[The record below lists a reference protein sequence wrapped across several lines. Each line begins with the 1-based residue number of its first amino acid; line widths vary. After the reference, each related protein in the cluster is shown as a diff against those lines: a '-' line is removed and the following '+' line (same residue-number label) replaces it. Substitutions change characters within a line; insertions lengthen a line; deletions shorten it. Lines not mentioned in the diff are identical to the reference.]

1 MVCDNPIET
10 AVNQIT
16 ATLIAA
22 AENSIPKTKNNF
34 RRQRKVWWNS
44 DCREAYKNQR
54 KAWGRFRRY
63 PTSAN
68 LILYKQAK
76 AYSRRIQRRSQRES
90 WERYVSSLN
99 STISSKKLWEKVK
112 KASGIFTDHNINI
125 LYQNGIPVTSLQ
137 DIANC
142 IASTLSQT
150 SNSNTYPSSFQ
161 NHKKLAEKQ
170 KLNFKSNSYA
180 PYNTD
185 FTFHELKVCLSE
197 VKNTSPGPDNISYL
211 MIKHLS
217 NSSLQNLLLLY
228 NRIWHEHC
236 FPSSWQQAIIIP
248 IPKPGKDPSNPLNYR
263 PIALTN
269 CLCKLMEKMVN
280 RRLVYYLE
288 HNKILSP
295 FQSGFRPGRCTID
308 NLLALETDIR
318 TTFLKRQHLVAI
330 FFDIEKAYD
339 RTWRYG
345 ILQDLFNCNLR
356 GNLPIFIQN
365 FLRLRQFR
373 VEVGYQ
379 LSALFTQEEGVPQGS
394 VLSVTLFALK
404 INSIFKHLQP
414 SIKSFLYVDDLYI
427 SCSGDNMAFIERQL
441 QIAVNKLTQW
451 SILNGFIFSTSKTS
465 FVHFCRK
472 RRLHPEPEIKLYG
485 QVINVVGEV
494 KFLGIIFDK
503 KLTFLP
509 HVLQLR
515 KKLDRALNILKV
527 LSNTSWGASRLS
539 LLRVYRAAILSK
551 IDYGCTIY
559 GSARQSVLQK
569 LNTIPH
575 SALRLCSGAFR
586 TSPVESLYVEC
597 HEPSLEHRRQMLTLH
612 YFSKI
617 LTNPNHPY
625 FNYKQSRFLQR
636 LQDARTSVV
645 PSFFTRAA
653 GFLHDLNLDTAQ
665 LLPNPVILLTPWI
678 PHGLKFLNPF
688 ENYDKT
694 NTASDIYLQLFA
706 HHRELYHH
714 FIPVFTDGSKTTTQ
728 TSFACVF
735 INSTLSFQLHP
746 SCSIFTAEIRAILHS
761 LSEISNYPA
770 DNYIIYSDSLSV
782 LQALSSLHRHSHPL
796 AFSIL
801 DLHDR
806 LVCKGF
812 SILLCWVP
820 SHVGI
825 SGNEIADIAAKN
837 ASAVLDN
844 TTPLQ
849 DFKRYINLALHS
861 RWENHW
867 NSQSM
872 NKLRSIKP
880 VVETWPTLT
889 NRKADT
895 IVTRLRVGHTRY
907 THRHLLMGEQAPM
920 CAQCNC
926 IMSVLH
932 ILSECPNFNSLRLR
946 YFQSSAISLTDLLG
960 KTPHVHLLPFLKS
973 IGFYPLI

>member
-1 MVCDNPIET
+1 
-10 AVNQIT
+10 
-16 ATLIAA
+16 
-22 AENSIPKTKNNF
+22 
-34 RRQRKVWWNS
+34 
-44 DCREAYKNQR
+44 
-54 KAWGRFRRY
+54 
-63 PTSAN
+63 
-68 LILYKQAK
+68 
-76 AYSRRIQRRSQRES
+76 
-90 WERYVSSLN
+90 
-99 STISSKKLWEKVK
+99 
-112 KASGIFTDHNINI
+112 
-125 LYQNGIPVTSLQ
+125 
-137 DIANC
+137 
-142 IASTLSQT
+142 
-150 SNSNTYPSSFQ
+150 
-161 NHKKLAEKQ
+161 
-170 KLNFKSNSYA
+170 
-180 PYNTD
+180 
-185 FTFHELKVCLSE
+185 
-197 VKNTSPGPDNISYL
+197 
-211 MIKHLS
+211 
-217 NSSLQNLLLLY
+217 
-228 NRIWHEHC
+228 
-236 FPSSWQQAIIIP
+236 
-248 IPKPGKDPSNPLNYR
+248 
-263 PIALTN
+263 
-269 CLCKLMEKMVN
+269 
-280 RRLVYYLE
+280 
-288 HNKILSP
+288 
-295 FQSGFRPGRCTID
+295 
-308 NLLALETDIR
+308 
-318 TTFLKRQHLVAI
+318 
-330 FFDIEKAYD
+330 
-339 RTWRYG
+339 
-345 ILQDLFNCNLR
+345 
-356 GNLPIFIQN
+356 
-365 FLRLRQFR
+365 
-373 VEVGYQ
+373 
-379 LSALFTQEEGVPQGS
+379 
-394 VLSVTLFALK
+394 
-404 INSIFKHLQP
+404 
-414 SIKSFLYVDDLYI
+414 
-427 SCSGDNMAFIERQL
+427 MAFIERQL

-451 SILNGFIFSTSKTS
+451 SILNGFTFSTSKTS
-465 FVHFCRK
+465 CVHFCRK

-485 QVINVVGEV
+485 QIINV
-494 KFLGIIFDK
+494 
-503 KLTFLP
+503 
-509 HVLQLR
+509 
-515 KKLDRALNILKV
+515 V

-569 LNTIPH
+569 LNTIHH

-636 LQDARTSVV
+636 LQDARPSVV

-694 NTASDIYLQLFA
+694 NIASDIYLQLFTYGSCA
-706 HHRELYHH
+706 TKPNSNSNLQLFTHHRELYHH
-714 FIPVFTDGSKTTTQ
+714 FIPVFTDGSKTITQ

-761 LSEISNYPA
+761 LSVISNYPA
-770 DNYIIYSDSLSV
+770 DNYIIYSDSLGV

-820 SHVGI
+820 SHIGI
-825 SGNEIADIAAKN
+825 SGNEIANIAAKN

-844 TTPLQ
+844 STPLT
-849 DFKRYINLALHS
+849 DFKHYINLALHS

-880 VVETWPTLT
+880 VVESWPTLN

-920 CAQCNC
+920 CTQCNC

-932 ILSECPNFNSLRLR
+932 ILSECPNFSSLRLR
-946 YFQSSAISLTDLLG
+946 YFQSSSISLTHLLG

>member
-1 MVCDNPIET
+1 MVCDNPIDT

-16 ATLIAA
+16 ETLIAA

-34 RRQRKVWWNS
+34 RRQHKVWWNS

-54 KAWGRFRRY
+54 KAWGHFRRY

-68 LILYKQAK
+68 LILYKQVK

-112 KASGIFTDHNINI
+112 KHPVFLQIAISIFYTK
-125 LYQNGIPVTSLQ
+125 T
-137 DIANC
+137 A
-142 IASTLSQT
+142 
-150 SNSNTYPSSFQ
+150 
-161 NHKKLAEKQ
+161 
-170 KLNFKSNSYA
+170 
-180 PYNTD
+180 
-185 FTFHELKVCLSE
+185 
-197 VKNTSPGPDNISYL
+197 YL
-211 MIKHLS
+211 
-217 NSSLQNLLLLY
+217 
-228 NRIWHEHC
+228 
-236 FPSSWQQAIIIP
+236 WQQAIIIA

-318 TTFLKRQHLVAI
+318 TTFLKRQHLIAI
-330 FFDIEKAYD
+330 FFDIEKAFE
-339 RTWRYG
+339 RTWRYD
-345 ILQDLFNCNLR
+345 ILQDLFNYNLR

-373 VEVGYQ
+373 VKVGYQ
-379 LSALFTQEEGVPQGS
+379 LSDLFIQEEGVPQCS

-404 INSIFKHLQP
+404 INSVFKHLQP

-427 SCSGDNMAFIERQL
+427 SCSGDNMVSIERQL

-451 SILNGFIFSTSKTS
+451 SILNGFTFSTSKTS
-465 FVHFCRK
+465 CVHFCRK

-485 QVINVVGEV
+485 QVINVISEV
-494 KFLGIIFDK
+494 KFLGIIFD

-569 LNTIPH
+569 LNTINH

-586 TSPVESLYVEC
+586 TSPVESLYFEC
-597 HEPSLEHRRQMLTLH
+597 HEPSLEYRRQMLTLH

-625 FNYKQSRFLQR
+625 FNYKQCRFLQR
-636 LQDARTSVV
+636 LQDARPSVV
-645 PSFFTRAA
+645 PSFFTRATV
-653 GFLHDLNLDTAQ
+653 FLHDFNLVTVQ

-694 NTASDIYLQLFA
+694 NTASDIYLQLFT
-706 HHRELYHH
+706 HRELYHH
-714 FIPVFTDGSKTTTQ
+714 FIPVFTDGSKSTTQ

-746 SCSIFTAEIRAILHS
+746 SCSIFTAEIMAILHS

-770 DNYIIYSDSLSV
+770 DN
-782 LQALSSLHRHSHPL
+782 
-796 AFSIL
+796 
-801 DLHDR
+801 
-806 LVCKGF
+806 
-812 SILLCWVP
+812 
-820 SHVGI
+820 
-825 SGNEIADIAAKN
+825 
-837 ASAVLDN
+837 
-844 TTPLQ
+844 
-849 DFKRYINLALHS
+849 
-861 RWENHW
+861 
-867 NSQSM
+867 
-872 NKLRSIKP
+872 
-880 VVETWPTLT
+880 
-889 NRKADT
+889 
-895 IVTRLRVGHTRY
+895 
-907 THRHLLMGEQAPM
+907 
-920 CAQCNC
+920 
-926 IMSVLH
+926 
-932 ILSECPNFNSLRLR
+932 
-946 YFQSSAISLTDLLG
+946 
-960 KTPHVHLLPFLKS
+960 
-973 IGFYPLI
+973 

>member
-1 MVCDNPIET
+1 MIIV
-10 AVNQIT
+10 
-16 ATLIAA
+16 
-22 AENSIPKTKNNF
+22 
-34 RRQRKVWWNS
+34 R
-44 DCREAYKNQR
+44 
-54 KAWGRFRRY
+54 
-63 PTSAN
+63 
-68 LILYKQAK
+68 
-76 AYSRRIQRRSQRES
+76 
-90 WERYVSSLN
+90 
-99 STISSKKLWEKVK
+99 
-112 KASGIFTDHNINI
+112 NI
-125 LYQNGIPVTSLQ
+125 
-137 DIANC
+137 
-142 IASTLSQT
+142 
-150 SNSNTYPSSFQ
+150 
-161 NHKKLAEKQ
+161 
-170 KLNFKSNSYA
+170 
-180 PYNTD
+180 
-185 FTFHELKVCLSE
+185 ELKTV
-197 VKNTSPGPDNISYL
+197 
-211 MIKHLS
+211 
-217 NSSLQNLLLLY
+217 
-228 NRIWHEHC
+228 
-236 FPSSWQQAIIIP
+236 
-248 IPKPGKDPSNPLNYR
+248 
-263 PIALTN
+263 
-269 CLCKLMEKMVN
+269 
-280 RRLVYYLE
+280 
-288 HNKILSP
+288 
-295 FQSGFRPGRCTID
+295 
-308 NLLALETDIR
+308 
-318 TTFLKRQHLVAI
+318 
-330 FFDIEKAYD
+330 
-339 RTWRYG
+339 
-345 ILQDLFNCNLR
+345 
-356 GNLPIFIQN
+356 
-365 FLRLRQFR
+365 
-373 VEVGYQ
+373 
-379 LSALFTQEEGVPQGS
+379 
-394 VLSVTLFALK
+394 
-404 INSIFKHLQP
+404 
-414 SIKSFLYVDDLYI
+414 
-427 SCSGDNMAFIERQL
+427 
-441 QIAVNKLTQW
+441 
-451 SILNGFIFSTSKTS
+451 
-465 FVHFCRK
+465 
-472 RRLHPEPEIKLYG
+472 
-485 QVINVVGEV
+485 
-494 KFLGIIFDK
+494 
-503 KLTFLP
+503 
-509 HVLQLR
+509 
-515 KKLDRALNILKV
+515 ILKV
-527 LSNTSWGASRLS
+527 DLF
-539 LLRVYRAAILSK
+539 
-551 IDYGCTIY
+551 
-559 GSARQSVLQK
+559 
-569 LNTIPH
+569 
-575 SALRLCSGAFR
+575 FR

-636 LQDARTSVV
+636 LQEARPTVV
-645 PSFFTRAA
+645 PSFFNRAA

-678 PHGLKFLNPF
+678 PHGLQFLNPF

-825 SGNEIADIAAKN
+825 SGNEIADIAAKH

-844 TTPLQ
+844 STPLQ

-895 IVTRLRVGHTRY
+895 IITRLRVGHTRY
-907 THRHLLMGEQAPM
+907 THRHLLMGEQASM
-920 CAQCNC
+920 CTQCNC

-946 YFQSSAISLTDLLG
+946 YFQTSSISLTDLLG

>member
-1 MVCDNPIET
+1 MPMESFIMS
-10 AVNQIT
+10 
-16 ATLIAA
+16 ATGDAAYVEDKCLLIDTSMPLHGIAL
-22 AENSIPKTKNNF
+22 P
-34 RRQRKVWWNS
+34 
-44 DCREAYKNQR
+44 DL
-54 KAWGRFRRY
+54 RFGVAFFLSWD
-63 PTSAN
+63 SAF
-68 LILYKQAK
+68 
-76 AYSRRIQRRSQRES
+76 
-90 WERYVSSLN
+90 
-99 STISSKKLWEKVK
+99 SSK
-112 KASGIFTDHNINI
+112 I
-125 LYQNGIPVTSLQ
+125 
-137 DIANC
+137 
-142 IASTLSQT
+142 
-150 SNSNTYPSSFQ
+150 
-161 NHKKLAEKQ
+161 
-170 KLNFKSNSYA
+170 
-180 PYNTD
+180 
-185 FTFHELKVCLSE
+185 
-197 VKNTSPGPDNISYL
+197 
-211 MIKHLS
+211 
-217 NSSLQNLLLLY
+217 
-228 NRIWHEHC
+228 
-236 FPSSWQQAIIIP
+236 
-248 IPKPGKDPSNPLNYR
+248 
-263 PIALTN
+263 
-269 CLCKLMEKMVN
+269 
-280 RRLVYYLE
+280 
-288 HNKILSP
+288 
-295 FQSGFRPGRCTID
+295 
-308 NLLALETDIR
+308 
-318 TTFLKRQHLVAI
+318 
-330 FFDIEKAYD
+330 
-339 RTWRYG
+339 
-345 ILQDLFNCNLR
+345 
-356 GNLPIFIQN
+356 
-365 FLRLRQFR
+365 
-373 VEVGYQ
+373 
-379 LSALFTQEEGVPQGS
+379 
-394 VLSVTLFALK
+394 
-404 INSIFKHLQP
+404 
-414 SIKSFLYVDDLYI
+414 
-427 SCSGDNMAFIERQL
+427 
-441 QIAVNKLTQW
+441 
-451 SILNGFIFSTSKTS
+451 
-465 FVHFCRK
+465 
-472 RRLHPEPEIKLYG
+472 
-485 QVINVVGEV
+485 
-494 KFLGIIFDK
+494 
-503 KLTFLP
+503 
-509 HVLQLR
+509 LQLR

-569 LNTIPH
+569 LNTIH
-575 SALRLCSGAFR
+575 QSALRLCSGAFR

-636 LQDARTSVV
+636 LQDARPSVV

-653 GFLHDLNLDTAQ
+653 GFLYDFNLDTAQ

-678 PHGLKFLNPF
+678 PHELKFLNPF

-694 NTASDIYLQLFA
+694 NTASDIYLQLFT
-706 HHRELYHH
+706 HNRELYHH
-714 FIPVFTDGSKTTTQ
+714 FIPVFTNGSKTTTQ

-735 INSTLSFQLHP
+735 INSTLSFQIHP

-770 DNYIIYSDSLSV
+770 DNCIIYSDSLSV

-812 SILLCWVP
+812 SILLSWVP

-837 ASAVLDN
+837 ASGVLDN
-844 TTPLQ
+844 STPLK
-849 DFKRYINLALHS
+849 DFKHYINLALHS

-880 VVETWPTLT
+880 VVESWSTLN

-920 CAQCNC
+920 CTQCNC
-926 IMSVLH
+926 TMSVLH

-946 YFQSSAISLTDLLG
+946 YFQTSSISLTNLLG

>member
-1 MVCDNPIET
+1 M
-10 AVNQIT
+10 
-16 ATLIAA
+16 
-22 AENSIPKTKNNF
+22 
-34 RRQRKVWWNS
+34 
-44 DCREAYKNQR
+44 
-54 KAWGRFRRY
+54 
-63 PTSAN
+63 
-68 LILYKQAK
+68 
-76 AYSRRIQRRSQRES
+76 
-90 WERYVSSLN
+90 
-99 STISSKKLWEKVK
+99 
-112 KASGIFTDHNINI
+112 
-125 LYQNGIPVTSLQ
+125 
-137 DIANC
+137 
-142 IASTLSQT
+142 
-150 SNSNTYPSSFQ
+150 
-161 NHKKLAEKQ
+161 
-170 KLNFKSNSYA
+170 
-180 PYNTD
+180 
-185 FTFHELKVCLSE
+185 
-197 VKNTSPGPDNISYL
+197 
-211 MIKHLS
+211 
-217 NSSLQNLLLLY
+217 
-228 NRIWHEHC
+228 
-236 FPSSWQQAIIIP
+236 FPS
-248 IPKPGKDPSNPLNYR
+248 
-263 PIALTN
+263 
-269 CLCKLMEKMVN
+269 
-280 RRLVYYLE
+280 
-288 HNKILSP
+288 KIFSP

-330 FFDIEKAYD
+330 FFDIEKSYD

-365 FLRLRQFR
+365 FLSLRQFR
-373 VEVGYQ
+373 VKVGYQ
-379 LSALFTQEEGVPQGS
+379 LSDLFIQEEGVPQ
-394 VLSVTLFALK
+394 
-404 INSIFKHLQP
+404 
-414 SIKSFLYVDDLYI
+414 
-427 SCSGDNMAFIERQL
+427 
-441 QIAVNKLTQW
+441 VNKLTQW
-451 SILNGFIFSTSKTS
+451 SILNGFTFSTSKTS
-465 FVHFCRK
+465 CVHFCRK

-485 QVINVVGEV
+485 QVINVVSEV

-515 KKLDRALNILKV
+515 KKLDRALSILKV

-569 LNTIPH
+569 LNTIHH

-625 FNYKQSRFLQR
+625 FNYNQSRFLQR
-636 LQDARTSVV
+636 LQDVRPSVV

-653 GFLHDLNLDTAQ
+653 GFLHDFNLDTAQ

-688 ENYDKT
+688 ENYDET
-694 NTASDIYLQLFA
+694 NTASDIYLQLFT

-714 FIPVFTDGSKTTTQ
+714 FIPVFTDGSKSSTQ

-746 SCSIFTAEIRAILHS
+746 SCSIFTAEIRALLHS

-844 TTPLQ
+844 STPLK
-849 DFKRYINLALHS
+849 DFKHYINLALHS

-867 NSQSM
+867 NSQSI
-872 NKLRSIKP
+872 NKLRSFKP
-880 VVETWPTLT
+880 VVKHWPTLT

-895 IVTRLRVGHTRY
+895 IITSLAKYGPCAIKPQSL
-907 THRHLLMGEQAPM
+907 THREVPNSIPTKDNISTHQSALKPIETTKHTSVDIELLPM
-920 CAQCNC
+920 AVLPPLEKRILQSRESDADAE
-926 IMSVLH
+926 MS
-932 ILSECPNFNSLRLR
+932 S
-946 YFQSSAISLTDLLG
+946 SSASEEEALEYNMSEDLEDSPAVISPPPPS
-960 KTPHVHLLPFLKS
+960 KPEKANR
-973 IGFYPLI
+973 YKNR